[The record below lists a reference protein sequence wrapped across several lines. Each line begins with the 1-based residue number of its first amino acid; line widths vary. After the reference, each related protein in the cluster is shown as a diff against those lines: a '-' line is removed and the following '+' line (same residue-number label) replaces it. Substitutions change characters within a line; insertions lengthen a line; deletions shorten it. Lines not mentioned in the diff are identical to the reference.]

1 MTSPITSAR
10 SPLNCRTRSI
20 ALPID
25 TSSTTRES
33 REALYHLTQD
43 RHGRTSRVSSG
54 RYTRSLCCSVRQ
66 RAIRVQHVP
75 CRRSCSAG
83 GCIVAALRGRRK
95 PTSYVAS
102 LLCSYPNRSS
112 TRCAL
117 GRCTKKLVRHLFA
130 LGQMHKRSSG

>member
-54 RYTRSLCCSVRQ
+54 RDIHGVFAAQSGNARYECSMCRVVVPARQAAASSPRSVGAANQLRTL
-66 RAIRVQHVP
+66 
-75 CRRSCSAG
+75 RRS
-83 GCIVAALRGRRK
+83 
-95 PTSYVAS
+95 YV
-102 LLCSYPNRSS
+102 LILI
-112 TRCAL
+112 
-117 GRCTKKLVRHLFA
+117 GVVHDV
-130 LGQMHKRSSG
+130 H